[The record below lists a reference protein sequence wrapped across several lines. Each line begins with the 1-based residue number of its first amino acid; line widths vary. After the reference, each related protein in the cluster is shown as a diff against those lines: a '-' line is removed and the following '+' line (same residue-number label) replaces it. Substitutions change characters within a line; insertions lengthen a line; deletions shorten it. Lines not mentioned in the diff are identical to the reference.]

1 MSTVCLLFPA
11 VLSALKSRQARV
23 ALCDELAQYKSGNQ
37 VILEHQQFDM
47 VRMQFHEKFCLKNK

>member
-47 VRMQFHEKFCLKNK
+47 VRMQFHEIFV